1 MIDCSNCSVLGC
13 QFNAIIPKKSCE
25 MYKPYMTPKTALHC
39 MKFNCEM
46 AVCEN
51 CDIYGTVGTDHCFDD
66 ACREAMKALEKQIPK
81 NLVCIEDKFLH
92 CPCCDEALSYKWE
105 KYPTEKIN
113 LDWLKFCWNC
123 GQKIMWD

>member
-1 MIDCSNCSVLGC
+1 MVKG
-13 QFNAIIPKKSCE
+13 AE
-25 MYKPYMTPKTALHC
+25 MT
-39 MKFNCEM
+39 NE
-46 AVCEN
+46 
-51 CDIYGTVGTDHCFDD
+51 
-66 ACREAMKALEKQIPK
+66 EAMNLLDNLKGMLDDSQGNDYDSAFNLAIKALEKQIPI

-123 GQKIMWD
+123 GQALKWE

>member
-1 MIDCSNCSVLGC
+1 MNNNKDVDR
-13 QFNAIIPKKSCE
+13 IIE
-25 MYKPYMTPKTALHC
+25 
-39 MKFNCEM
+39 
-46 AVCEN
+46 
-51 CDIYGTVGTDHCFDD
+51 
-66 ACREAMKALEKQIPK
+66 ALEKQIPI

-123 GQKIMWD
+123 GQALKWEQNFKESKYVLLLAQK